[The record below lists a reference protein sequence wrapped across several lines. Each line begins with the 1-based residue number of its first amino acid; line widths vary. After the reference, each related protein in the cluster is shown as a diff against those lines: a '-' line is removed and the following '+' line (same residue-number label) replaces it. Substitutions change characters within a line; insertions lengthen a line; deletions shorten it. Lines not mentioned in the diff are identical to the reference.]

1 MDTEEYRRHLESC
14 LHHEQSKDK
23 QDAEAISQMLNEFAS
38 DMKEVV
44 EASGKLKIGFV
55 KKARAILD
63 SSRSQVIANR
73 VRVNEQL
80 QRSVIRITCA
90 VIAVYAAFS
99 GLILVKTSIDKH
111 FCEFYN
117 VEGRTQRYETQKPCK
132 R

>member
-1 MDTEEYRRHLESC
+1 MNDDDRRQYLENC
-14 LHHEQSKDK
+14 LRHEQVKYTSDV
-23 QDAEAISQMLNEFAS
+23 DSFDQMLNEFAS

-73 VRVNEQL
+73 MRVNEQL
-80 QRSVIRITCA
+80 QKSVIRITFA
-90 VIAVYAAFS
+90 VIALYAVFS
-99 GLILVKTSIDKH
+99 GLVLVKNAIDNN